1 MNRPRSLTPLRA
13 LLLSL
18 LLLGQASA
26 LRLVIMDRDN
36 QTALGKGESAG
47 GRVVLELVPDYNG
60 PVKVFVTDDNG
71 DVQKLSGTLRAGQIT
86 LDAPQNTSLAKFLA
100 ARGLGLQAQP
110 SSTQP
115 FSLPG
120 LKTDPTD
127 KTPTLPTDKIK
138 NAVPAVPK
146 KP

>member
-1 MNRPRSLTPLRA
+1 MNRPRLLTLLRAVLASLT
-13 LLLSL
+13 
-18 LLLGQASA
+18 LLGQAGA

-47 GRVVLELVPDYNG
+47 GRVVLELVPDYSG

-86 LDAPQNTSLAKFLA
+86 LDAPQNTTLAKFLA
-100 ARGLGLQAQP
+100 ARGLSLQAQP
-110 SSTQP
+110 TSSQP
-115 FSLPG
+115 VSLPG
-120 LKTDPTD
+120 LKIDPADKVPAVPTD
-127 KTPTLPTDKIK
+127 KVK
-138 NAVPAVPK
+138 NAVPVLPK

>member
-1 MNRPRSLTPLRA
+1 MTRPRFLPLFRA
-13 LLLSL
+13 LLASL

-36 QTALGKGESAG
+36 QTALGKGESSG

-86 LDAPQNTSLAKFLA
+86 LDAPQNTTLAKFLA
-100 ARGLGLQAQP
+100 SRGLALQSQP
-110 SSTQP
+110 SGQQP

-120 LKTDPTD
+120 LKIDPTD

-138 NAVPAVPK
+138 NAVPALPK